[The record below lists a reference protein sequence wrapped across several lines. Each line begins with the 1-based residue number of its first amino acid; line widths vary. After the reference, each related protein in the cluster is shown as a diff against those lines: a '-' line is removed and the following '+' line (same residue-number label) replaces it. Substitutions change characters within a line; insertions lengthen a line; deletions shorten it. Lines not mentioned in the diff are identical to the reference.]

1 MNTSDFKRM
10 VLGLPHSAADYE
22 GIETA
27 AALAETLGLDLL
39 AALIE
44 DDGLLGLA
52 GQPYARE
59 LRPLGAG
66 WQPVDAV
73 RFGQELQQ
81 AADAMRLRFFERL
94 RARNVRKRFQIS
106 RGTAAQVIGSLVQ
119 PTDIV
124 VLFESRHPAER
135 IAQQTADLVE
145 AAFATASTVM
155 IVPCHIARRY
165 GPVVV
170 LAAAPDDVSVR
181 TAAAIA
187 SAAKEHLVVLNV
199 SGRSLAIG
207 DEVLAR
213 SVHVEEIMVHE
224 SLADPR
230 AIAAVLAGINE
241 RLLVAPLAP
250 FQRRALQAIA
260 SLRGVPVLVTDSKYG
275 ATITVKAEH

>member
-27 AALAETLGLDLL
+27 AVLAETLGLDLL

-44 DDGLLGLA
+44 DAGLLGLA

-145 AAFATASTVM
+145 AAFATASTIM

-170 LAAAPDDVSVR
+170 LAAAPDDVNVR
-181 TAAAIA
+181 IAAAIA
-187 SAAKEHLVVLNV
+187 SAAKEHLVVLNL
-199 SGRSLAIG
+199 SGRSLTIG

-213 SVHVEEIMVHE
+213 SVHIEEITVHE

-260 SLRGVPVLVTDSKYG
+260 SLRGVPVLITDSKSG
-275 ATITVKAEH
+275 ATITVKPEH